1 MTTALLA
8 VWKAGSLSLIEE
20 GYAVM
25 IDELLGFGSCLALPE
40 RIGYLEFKQNLYLH
54 TLLSTTW

>member
-1 MTTALLA
+1 MVFGLVAILYMTSSLLA

-40 RIGYLEFKQNLYLH
+40 
-54 TLLSTTW
+54 